1 MTLCLSSPIPLLS
14 QRRPRSPLTRLP
26 RYLPAMMATVS
37 PRRTWL
43 MSDDLR
49 RERDDLRELPL
60 AELARDRAE
69 DARADRILVRLE
81 EHDRVAV
88 EADVRAVLAS
98 DLLHRPDHHRASD
111 LALLHGP
118 VGRRFLHGHD
128 HGGPQGRVAL
138 VGATHHAD
146 ALHPLGPR
154 VVRHVEH
161 RPRLDH

>member
-1 MTLCLSSPIPLLS
+1 MLIFSTSPRPSPRRTRSTLP
-14 QRRPRSPLTRLP
+14 RLP
-26 RYLPAMMATVS
+26 RSLPAMMATVS

-69 DARADRILVRLE
+69 DTRADRILVRLE

-98 DLLHRPDHHRASD
+98 DLLHRPDHHRAGD
-111 LALLHGP
+111 LA
-118 VGRRFLHGHD
+118 RSE
-128 HGGPQGRVAL
+128 
-138 VGATHHAD
+138 
-146 ALHPLGPR
+146 
-154 VVRHVEH
+154 EH
-161 RPRLDH
+161 TSELQSPCNL